1 MGARTRKA
9 IGSVIVV
16 AFVTA
21 WIWAMAS
28 LSMFVP
34 RHWAAEMVFYAV
46 AGLFWGVPL
55 LPLIRWMQAK
65 D

>member
-1 MGARTRKA
+1 MGPRTRKA

-16 AFVTA
+16 AFVTT
-21 WIWAMAS
+21 WIAIAVS
-28 LSMFVP
+28 VSIFVP
-34 RHWAAEMVFYAV
+34 KHWAAQLIFYAV
-46 AGLFWGVPL
+46 AGMFWGVPL